1 MIDFARLRELLEA
14 KGFRCTP
21 AQEVTG
27 TPNSLIVVK
36 DLPFCVLERTGVVH
50 VFSLLDDTPP
60 PQGTHGSPSLP
71 GGVPCLKNRSWPS
84 TQA

>member
-36 DLPFCVLERTGVVH
+36 DLPFCVLERAGVVY

-60 PQGTHGSPSLP
+60 PRELMEALLSPE
-71 GGVPCLKNRSWPS
+71 VYR
-84 TQA
+84 A

>member
-14 KGFRCTP
+14 KGFRCT
-21 AQEVTG
+21 QVTG

-36 DLPFCVLERTGVVH
+36 DLPFCVLERAGVVH

-60 PQGTHGSPSLP
+60 PRELMEALLSPE
-71 GGVPCLKNRSWPS
+71 VYR
-84 TQA
+84 A